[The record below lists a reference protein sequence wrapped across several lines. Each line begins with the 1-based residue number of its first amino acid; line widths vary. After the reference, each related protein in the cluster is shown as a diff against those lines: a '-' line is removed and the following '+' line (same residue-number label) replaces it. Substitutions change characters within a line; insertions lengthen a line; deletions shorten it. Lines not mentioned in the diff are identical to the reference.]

1 MRILHVVT
9 TLDVGGA
16 EVHLLAQVRG
26 QAARGHDVRVAW
38 IKGAGSLRE
47 EFLTAGAQQVVRLS
61 ASPLAALRLWS
72 HARWAEIV
80 HSHLLK
86 ADALAALVAPLAGRR
101 GTRVSGKHNDEQV
114 LRKPLVSVL
123 HGLIGRIP
131 ARTIVLSELGIQSA
145 QAEKCL
151 IAQNLLRRIGNFFK
165 IADRSGII
173 FLLFMGIAK
182 IVEYLAVNHRVGF
195 KIP

>member
-61 ASPLAALRLWS
+61 ASPLAALRLWFL
-72 HARWAEIV
+72 ARWAE
-80 HSHLLK
+80 S
-86 ADALAALVAPLAGRR
+86 APD
-101 GTRVSGKHNDEQV
+101 H
-114 LRKPLVSVL
+114 
-123 HGLIGRIP
+123 RI
-131 ARTIVLSELGIQSA
+131 SE
-145 QAEKCL
+145 
-151 IAQNLLRRIGNFFK
+151 R
-165 IADRSGII
+165 
-173 FLLFMGIAK
+173 
-182 IVEYLAVNHRVGF
+182 
-195 KIP
+195 